1 MKQAECR
8 ELTAKAPERFG
19 GEREVSA
26 SGEERS
32 RRASPCVHAKTIV
45 SITGRRLLLLLW
57 PAAECRLLCL

>member
-8 ELTAKAPERFG
+8 ELTAKAPERYG

-26 SGEERS
+26 SGEER

-57 PAAECRLLCL
+57 PAAEHRLLCL